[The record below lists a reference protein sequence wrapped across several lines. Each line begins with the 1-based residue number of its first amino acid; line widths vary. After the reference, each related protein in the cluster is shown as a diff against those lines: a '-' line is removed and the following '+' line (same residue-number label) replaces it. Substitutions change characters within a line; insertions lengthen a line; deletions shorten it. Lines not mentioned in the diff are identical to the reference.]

1 MIYVIIV
8 VVPLF
13 ICLIVWGIYRI
24 GYIDGN
30 TDGYEEGRKDE
41 LIFQFEEECKKL
53 DKEME
58 KLLEIEKGKEVKSDD
73 L

>member
-8 VVPLF
+8 VVPLL

-41 LIFQFEEECKKL
+41 LIFQL
-53 DKEME
+53 DR
-58 KLLEIEKGKEVKSDD
+58 KSVV
-73 L
+73 

>member
-41 LIFQFEEECKKL
+41 LIFQFEEECQKI
-53 DKEME
+53 DKEMK
-58 KLLEIEKGKEVKSDD
+58 KLLEIEKGKEEKSDD